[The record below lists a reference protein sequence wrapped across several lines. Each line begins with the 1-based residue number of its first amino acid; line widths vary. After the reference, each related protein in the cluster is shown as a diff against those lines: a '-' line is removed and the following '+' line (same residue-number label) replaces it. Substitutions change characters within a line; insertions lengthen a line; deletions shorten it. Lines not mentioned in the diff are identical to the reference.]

1 VSGFARDAG
10 GLSMNSISQ
19 AQPLEESENTLASPE
34 LKNILIALFQQLGLF
49 SQANNLLN
57 DDALKSIDTVKLAN
71 LLKKH
76 HIGFSVYKT
85 HKSAISQAIHPFI
98 IVPDNEPAVMLRRRG
113 EQYEMF
119 NQQSD
124 QWQVISTQELPLV
137 GHVFVVESLPA
148 SKQNIRAFAAHMS
161 KRTKWYRPVFWLS
174 LLSSITGLAVP
185 LFTMAVYD
193 RVIGGQAPDVLP
205 TIALGAAL
213 ALAILVV
220 TRLTRANVLA
230 TTSNRFAR
238 DLSDITFRRLL
249 SMPLMVLSRVGISN
263 HMARM
268 RNAEKVRTLLS
279 GPGGAGLV
287 DLPFTAIALITI
299 ALLSG
304 WLVIVPL
311 VMLLLFYLVMK
322 AVNKYAQSA
331 APTISGDYQNSINEL
346 AKNLL
351 QLKTSG
357 ETDGWNTKFARQCK
371 ENCRQNFLYAKR
383 NGLNAAV
390 AHAMSL
396 LTALVTVFTGIFLVL
411 NQSISPGALIA
422 SVMLIWRI
430 TGPAQLAF
438 SSRQKITM
446 MDMAIKQ
453 FDRFMQAGTEHNELR
468 LDTPA
473 TQVAP
478 KISFQHVTLRYG
490 AEVDPALAGVSVDI
504 EPGENVAIIG
514 PNACGKTSML
524 LAAMGVAEA
533 QAGYVTVNGKNLKQY
548 DPEAY
553 RQWAA
558 FCPAEPDLF
567 PGTLADNL
575 RIAKLDAT
583 DEELITAIKAA
594 GGESLFKALGKDL
607 NIDLFNRGHTLLS
620 AVEGSY
626 ISLARALLKQSSLI
640 ILDEPIANRNPAAK
654 AQLLKTFSALKGK
667 STVLFTSHDQEL
679 IQQADKVVILDKGAV
694 VYAGPI
700 PEKTPQQP
708 QTSSQENLPN
718 G

>member
-1 VSGFARDAG
+1 
-10 GLSMNSISQ
+10 MNSISQ
-19 AQPLEESENTLASPE
+19 TQPAEAEKIHPLEASE
-34 LKNILIALFQQLGLF
+34 LKNILVALFQQLGLF
-49 SQANNLLN
+49 SQANNILN
-57 DDALKSIDTVKLAN
+57 DDSVKTVDTVTLAN
-71 LLKKH
+71 LLGKH
-76 HIGFSVYKT
+76 HIGYSVSKVDKAAT
-85 HKSAISQAIHPFI
+85 SQAIHPFI
-98 IVPDNEPAVMLRRRG
+98 IVPDSESAVMARRRN
-113 EQYEMF
+113 EQYEIF
-119 NQQSD
+119 EQHTE
-124 QWQVISTQELPLV
+124 QWQAISAAKLPQV
-137 GHVFVVESLPA
+137 GHVFIIENLPA

-213 ALAILVV
+213 ALGVLIT

-230 TTSNRFAR
+230 STSNRFAR
-238 DLSDITFRRLL
+238 DLSNLTFKRLL

-331 APTISGDYQNSINEL
+331 SPTISGDYQNSINEL

-371 ENCRQNFLYAKR
+371 ENCRQNFLFAKR

-422 SVMLIWRI
+422 CVMLIWRI

-438 SSRQKITM
+438 SSSQKITM

-453 FDRFMQAGTEHNELR
+453 FDRFMQASTENSELR

-473 TQVAP
+473 THIPPA
-478 KISFQHVTLRYG
+478 ISFQHVTLRYG
-490 AEVDPALAGVSVDI
+490 AEVEPALAGVSVDI

-533 QAGYVTVNGKNLKQY
+533 QAGYVSVNGKNQKQY

-553 RQWAA
+553 RKWAA
-558 FCPAEPDLF
+558 FCPAEPDIF
-567 PGTLADNL
+567 PGSLADNL
-575 RIAKLDAT
+575 RIAKEDAT
-583 DEELITAIKAA
+583 DEELIAAIKAA
-594 GGESLFKALGKDL
+594 GGESLFNALGNDL
-607 NIDLFNRGHTLLS
+607 NIDLLNRGHTLLS

-626 ISLARALLKQSSLI
+626 ISLARALLKQSSLL

-654 AQLLKTFSALKGK
+654 AQLLKTFNELKGK

-700 PEKTPQQP
+700 PDQSAQQP
-708 QTSSQENLPN
+708 QPVTPQESLPN

>member
-1 VSGFARDAG
+1 
-10 GLSMNSISQ
+10 MNSINQ
-19 AQPLEESENTLASPE
+19 AQPAEAESDALELTE
-34 LKNILIALFQQLGLF
+34 LKSVLVALFQQLGLF
-49 SQANNLLN
+49 SQANNIVN
-57 DDALKSIDTVKLAN
+57 DDSVKDVDTVTLAN
-71 LLKKH
+71 LLSKH
-76 HIGFSVYKT
+76 HIGYSVFKADKEAT
-85 HKSAISQAIHPFI
+85 SQAIHPFI
-98 IVPDNEPAVMLRRRG
+98 IIPDDRPALIARRRD
-113 EQYEMF
+113 ERYEILELKTE
-119 NQQSD
+119 
-124 QWQVISTQELPLV
+124 QWQPISAADLPLV
-137 GHVFVVESLPA
+137 GHVFIIESLPT

-213 ALAILVV
+213 ALAVLVT

-238 DLSDITFRRLL
+238 DLSDLTFKRLL
-249 SMPLMVLSRVGISN
+249 SMPLMVLSRVGSSN

-331 APTISGDYQNSINEL
+331 SPTISGDYQNSINEL

-371 ENCRQNFLYAKR
+371 ENCRQNFLFAKR

-422 SVMLIWRI
+422 CVMLIWRI

-438 SSRQKITM
+438 SSSQKITM

-453 FDRFMQAGTEHNELR
+453 FDRFMQAGTENSELR

-473 TQVAP
+473 TDTPPA
-478 KISFQHVTLRYG
+478 ISFQHLTLRYG
-490 AEVDPALAGVSVDI
+490 ADVDPALAGVSVDI

-533 QAGYVTVNGKNLKQY
+533 QAGYVSVNGKNLKQY

-553 RQWAA
+553 RKWAA

-567 PGTLADNL
+567 PGSLAYNL
-575 RIAKLDAT
+575 RIAKKDAS
-583 DEELITAIKAA
+583 DAELIAAIKAA
-594 GGESLFKALGKDL
+594 GGESLFNALGNDL

-626 ISLARALLKQSSLI
+626 ISLARALLKQSSLL

-654 AQLLKTFSALKGK
+654 AQLLKTFSSLKGK

-700 PEKTPQQP
+700 PDQTAQQP
-708 QTSSQENLPN
+708 QSVAPQENLPN

>member
-1 VSGFARDAG
+1 
-10 GLSMNSISQ
+10 MNSINQ
-19 AQPLEESENTLASPE
+19 AQPTESTE
-34 LKNILIALFQQLGLF
+34 LKDVLVALFQQLGLF
-49 SQANNLLN
+49 SQANNILN
-57 DDALKSIDTVKLAN
+57 DDSVNTVDTVMLAN
-71 LLKKH
+71 LLSKH
-76 HIGFSVYKT
+76 HIGYSVFKAE
-85 HKSAISQAIHPFI
+85 KQAISQTIHPFL
-98 IVPDNEPAVMLRRRG
+98 IVPDDRPTLMARRRD
-113 EQYEMF
+113 EQYEIF
-119 NQQSD
+119 DFQTE
-124 QWQVISTQELPLV
+124 QWQATNAAELPLV
-137 GHVFVVESLPA
+137 GHVFVVENLPA

-213 ALAILVV
+213 ALAVLVT
-220 TRLTRANVLA
+220 TRLTRANILA

-238 DLSDITFRRLL
+238 DLSDLTFKRLL
-249 SMPLMVLSRVGISN
+249 SMPLMVLSRVGSSN

-331 APTISGDYQNSINEL
+331 SPTIGGDYQNSINEL

-422 SVMLIWRI
+422 CVMLIWRI

-438 SSRQKITM
+438 SSSQKITM

-453 FDRFMQAGTEHNELR
+453 FDRFMQATTENSELR

-473 TQVAP
+473 TDRP
-478 KISFQHVTLRYG
+478 PSISFQHVTLRYG
-490 AEVDPALAGVSVDI
+490 ADVDPALAGVSVDI

-533 QAGYVTVNGKNLKQY
+533 QAGYVSVNGKNLKQY

-553 RQWAA
+553 RKWAA

-567 PGTLADNL
+567 PGSLAYNL
-575 RIAKLDAT
+575 RIAKQDAT
-583 DEELITAIKAA
+583 DEELIAAIKAA
-594 GGESLFKALGKDL
+594 GGESLFNALGNDL

-640 ILDEPIANRNPAAK
+640 ILDEPIANRNPVAK
-654 AQLLKTFSALKGK
+654 AQLLETFNSLKGK

-700 PEKTPQQP
+700 PEQSAQQP
-708 QTSSQENLPN
+708 QSAASQENLPN

>member
-1 VSGFARDAG
+1 MTDST
-10 GLSMNSISQ
+10 MIHPNSTIAEATDS
-19 AQPLEESENTLASPE
+19 ASRSE
-34 LKNILIALFQQLGLF
+34 LKNILVTLLQQLGLYA
-49 SQANNLLN
+49 QATNLIS
-57 DDALKSIDTVKLAN
+57 DKAIASIDTAQLAG

-76 HIGFSVYKT
+76 HLDFSVYKL
-85 HKSAISQAIHPFI
+85 HKTALSQSIHPFI
-98 IVPDNEPAVMLRRRG
+98 VVPESEPAFLARRHG
-113 EQYEMF
+113 EVIERLDSAS
-119 NQQSD
+119 N
-124 QWQVISTQELPLV
+124 QWQQINYAELPKSS
-137 GHVFVVESLPA
+137 HIFVIESLPS
-148 SKQNIRAFAAHMS
+148 SKQNARAFAAHMS

-193 RVIGGQAPDVLP
+193 KVIGGQAPNVLP
-205 TIALGAAL
+205 SIALGAAL
-213 ALAILVV
+213 ALAILISS
-220 TRLTRANVLA
+220 RLARANLLA
-230 TTSNRFAR
+230 TVSNRFAR

-249 SMPLMVLSRVGISN
+249 SMPLMVLSRVGVSN
-263 HMARM
+263 HIARM

-287 DLPFTAIALITI
+287 DLPFTLIAFVTI

-304 WLVIVPL
+304 WLVLVPI

-331 APTISGDYQNSINEL
+331 SPTISNDYQNSINEL
-346 AKNLL
+346 SKNLL

-357 ETDGWNTKFARQCK
+357 DTEGWNTKFARQCK

-422 SVMLIWRI
+422 CVMLIWRI

-438 SSRQKITM
+438 SSSQKITM
-446 MDMAIKQ
+446 MDSAIKQ
-453 FDRFMQAGTEHNELR
+453 FDRFMQAGTEHSELR

-473 TQVAP
+473 TDRAP
-478 KISFQHVTLRYG
+478 AISFQHVTLRYS
-490 AEVDPALAGVSVDI
+490 AETEPALAGVSVDI
-504 EPGENVAIIG
+504 AAGENVAIIG

-533 QAGYVTVNGKNLKQY
+533 QAGYITVNDKNLKQY
-548 DPEAY
+548 DPETF
-553 RQWAA
+553 RLWAA

-567 PGTLADNL
+567 PGSLAENL
-575 RIAKLDAT
+575 RIAKPDAS
-583 DEELITAIKAA
+583 DEELIKALTAA
-594 GGESLFKALGKDL
+594 GGSSLFAALNNDL
-607 NIDLFNRGHTLLS
+607 DIDLFNRGHTLLS

-626 ISLARALLKQSSLI
+626 ISLARALLKQSTLI

-654 AQLLKTFSALKGK
+654 AALLNTFNQLKGQA
-667 STVLFTSHDQEL
+667 TVLFTSHDQEL

-700 PEKTPQQP
+700 PDKNQSQAAG
-708 QTSSQENLPN
+708 SQEENSH

>member
-1 VSGFARDAG
+1 MMTTDPVSVH
-10 GLSMNSISQ
+10 SEK
-19 AQPLEESENTLASPE
+19 QPDMPE
-34 LKNILIALFQQLGLF
+34 LKPILISLFQQLGLF
-49 SQANNLLN
+49 AQATNLIN
-57 DDALKSIDTVKLAN
+57 DQTFQDIDTSQLAG

-76 HIGFSVYKT
+76 HIGFSVYKL
-85 HKSAISQAIHPFI
+85 HQQAIAQSIHPFI
-98 IVPDNEPAVMLRRRG
+98 VVPETEPAFIARRRD
-113 EQYEMF
+113 ELFEAF
-119 NQQSD
+119 DIATD
-124 QWQVISTQELPLV
+124 QWQSIQESAIPKPAHLFVIEYLP
-137 GHVFVVESLPA
+137 S

-161 KRTKWYRPVFWLS
+161 KRAKWYRPVFWLS
-174 LLSSITGLAVP
+174 LLSSLTGLAVP

-193 RVIGGQAPDVLP
+193 KVIGGQAPNVLP
-205 TIALGAAL
+205 SIALGAAL
-213 ALAILVV
+213 ALGILVAS
-220 TRLTRANVLA
+220 RLTRANVLA

-238 DLSDITFRRLL
+238 DLSDLTFRRLL

-263 HMARM
+263 HIARM
-268 RNAEKVRTLLS
+268 RNAEKVRTLLA

-287 DLPFTAIALITI
+287 DLPFTLIAFVTI

-304 WLVIVPL
+304 WLVIVPI

-322 AVNKYAQSA
+322 AVNRYAQSA
-331 APTISGDYQNSINEL
+331 SPTISGDYQNSINEL

-422 SVMLIWRI
+422 CVMLIWRI

-438 SSRQKITM
+438 SSSQKITM
-446 MDMAIKQ
+446 MGSAITQ
-453 FDRFMQAGTEHNELR
+453 FDRFMQASTEQNELR
-468 LDTPA
+468 LDTPD
-473 TQVAP
+473 THQAP
-478 KISFQHVTLRYG
+478 GISFQHVTLRYS
-490 AEVDPALAGVSVDI
+490 ADLEPSLAGVTVDI

-524 LAAMGVAEA
+524 LAAIGVVEA
-533 QAGYVTVNGKNLKQY
+533 QAGYVTVNSKNLKQY
-548 DPEAY
+548 DPEAF

-567 PGTLADNL
+567 PGTLAENL
-575 RIAKLDAT
+575 RIAKPEAT
-583 DEELITAIKAA
+583 DAELT
-594 GGESLFKALGKDL
+594 KALKDAGANSLLNALGNDL
-607 NIDLFNRGHTLLS
+607 NINLFNRGHTLLS

-626 ISLARALLKQSSLI
+626 ISLARALLKQSRFI
-640 ILDEPIANRNPAAK
+640 VLDEPIANRNPIAK
-654 AQLLKTFSALKGK
+654 AQLLKTFSELKGQA
-667 STVLFTSHDQEL
+667 TVLFTSHDQEL

-700 PEKTPQQP
+700 PEQAPQQP
-708 QTSSQENLPN
+708 PAASSQENLSN